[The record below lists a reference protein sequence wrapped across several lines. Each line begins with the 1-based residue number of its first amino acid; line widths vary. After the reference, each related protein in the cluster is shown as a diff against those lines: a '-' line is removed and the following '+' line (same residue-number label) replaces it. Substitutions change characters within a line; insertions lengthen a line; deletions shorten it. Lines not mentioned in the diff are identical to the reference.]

1 MTVLHSFVSPLGR
14 AGALLLA
21 VPGDFLPDRRRR
33 LQRRLSHG
41 NGGPAGARGPTP
53 NPARNPGRNA
63 TGGPICCPTGHR
75 TRFRVR
81 FPVGGTG
88 EPSRRRKPSPE
99 SADVPERGP
108 AFPAAEEGDIEPILA
123 TTVLNPGTQR
133 VAFLLVGPKAIVK
146 APQATVSAAYVGDQG
161 EVPGGSGSGGSSP
174 RVTDAVYHGWPYG
187 IRGAYSTEL
196 NFDRPGAWRL
206 DVGVDEG
213 EVIGSASIELE
224 VVEDSPIPAIG
235 ERPPLSRT
243 KTLSDVA
250 GIEQLTTDYT
260 PDEEM
265 YRISVA
271 DAIESPRPAVVV
283 FSSPAF
289 CTSPTCGPQLETVKE
304 LRAAYQDRADFV
316 HVEIYDLPDEIQG
329 DLSRATLV
337 EAVDEWGFSSLP
349 DWFNE
354 SWVFIINSGG
364 LVEQRFEGFATLT
377 ELEKSLKEVLGEG

>member
-1 MTVLHSFVSPLGR
+1 MRARHSFVPARGR
-14 AGALLLA
+14 VYGLLA
-21 VPGDFLPDRRRR
+21 GLALSCLIAASGCSAASPTATAVPPVPVV
-33 LQRRLSHG
+33 Q
-41 NGGPAGARGPTP
+41 PAAQPATQATSQTTSQAETPTDVSAAEAP
-53 NPARNPGRNA
+53 SESAAVPVKRPS
-63 TGGPICCPTGHR
+63 
-75 TRFRVR
+75 
-81 FPVGGTG
+81 FPVAG
-88 EPSRRRKPSPE
+88 
-99 SADVPERGP
+99 
-108 AFPAAEEGDIEPILA
+108 EGDIEPILA

-133 VAFLLVGPKAIVK
+133 VSFLLVGPRAIVK
-146 APQATVSAAYVGDQG
+146 APQATVSSAYVGGDLSDGQ
-161 EVPGGSGSGGSSP
+161 GGSGGPDGTGDSP
-174 RVTDAVYHGWPYG
+174 QMTSAVYHGWPYG

-196 NFDRPGAWRL
+196 TFDRPGAWRL
-206 DVGVDEG
+206 DVGVEEG
-213 EVIGSASIELE
+213 EVIGSAVIELN

-271 DAIESPRPAVVV
+271 EAIESPRPAVVV

-304 LRAAYQDRADFV
+304 LRATYQDRAEFV

-349 DWFNE
+349 HWFNE
-354 SWVFIINSGG
+354 SWVFIINGEG
-364 LVEQRFEGFATLT
+364 LVEQRFEGYATLT
-377 ELEKSLKEVLGEG
+377 ELEEALKRTLDAG